1 MKDGPT
7 GNATEARLVTSNQ
20 PSAKTAA
27 AAAAVAVAV
36 AAEQNDLIAS
46 RALQSQEELSKATA
60 LLQNEIARGVER
72 EKLMREE
79 MEKG

>member
-27 AAAAVAVAV
+27 AAAA